1 MKLVRATSFCILFSM
16 VSSCATIQQGP
27 QDQPT
32 EFLAPTSDFAMRLPP
47 FITIEVL
54 KNSRIPV
61 IGTTQ
66 RDGRTYRVVV
76 LPVPAASALRFLIN
90 DDGSFEG
97 SAINN
102 TGSRMGFSY
111 IPTPSTTRLIAESS
125 VPPSPTAALKP
136 EQIDAIRAALDA
148 HLAAS
153 LKDPAS
159 AIQYAA
165 GEPTECRNVINA
177 PPQMRDSW
185 CVCYFVNAKNSMGGY
200 TGAQIGVVSLV
211 STEPPYLMLDVP
223 RELIGN
229 PSGCKNVVPR
239 DSGFIHSLVK

>member
-1 MKLVRATSFCILFSM
+1 MKLVRATSLGLLFALISA
-16 VSSCATIQQGP
+16 CATVQQEP
-27 QDQPT
+27 QGQPT
-32 EFLAPTSDFAMRLPP
+32 EFLVPSSDFTMRLPP
-47 FITIEVL
+47 FITIQVL

-66 RDGRTYRVVV
+66 RDGKTFRVVV
-76 LPVPAASALRFLIN
+76 LHVPAAAALRFLIN
-90 DDGSFEG
+90 DDGTFEG

-111 IPTPSTTRLIAESS
+111 SPTPSDTRLIAESS
-125 VPPSPTAALKP
+125 VPQSPTASLRP
-136 EQIDAIRAALDA
+136 EQTEAIRAALDA

-159 AIQYAA
+159 AIQYSA
-165 GEPTECRNVINA
+165 GDPTECRNVINA
-177 PPQMRDSW
+177 PAQMRDSW

-200 TGAQIGVVSLV
+200 TGAQIGVVSLI

-223 RELIGN
+223 KELIGN
-229 PSGCKNVVPR
+229 PAGCKNVTPR
-239 DSGFIHSLVK
+239 DAGLIHALVK

>member
-1 MKLVRATSFCILFSM
+1 MKLVRVSCLCVLFSLICA
-16 VSSCATIQQGP
+16 CATIQQAP
-27 QDQPT
+27 QGQPT
-32 EFLAPTSDFAMRLPP
+32 EFLAPTSDFTMRLPP
-47 FITIEVL
+47 FVTIEVL

-61 IGTTQ
+61 VGTSQ
-66 RDGRTYRVVV
+66 RDGKTYRVVV
-76 LPVPAASALRFLIN
+76 LPVPAAATLRFLIN
-90 DDGSFEG
+90 DDGTFEG
-97 SAINN
+97 SAISY
-102 TGSRMGFSY
+102 TGARMGFSY
-111 IPTPSTTRLIAESS
+111 SPNPSDTRLIPESA
-125 VPPSPTAALKP
+125 VPQAPTASLKP
-136 EQIDAIRAALDA
+136 EQTEAIRAALDA

-153 LKDPAS
+153 LKDPMS

-223 RELIGN
+223 KELIGN
-229 PSGCKNVVPR
+229 PAGCKSVVPR
-239 DSGFIHSLVK
+239 DAGLIHALVK